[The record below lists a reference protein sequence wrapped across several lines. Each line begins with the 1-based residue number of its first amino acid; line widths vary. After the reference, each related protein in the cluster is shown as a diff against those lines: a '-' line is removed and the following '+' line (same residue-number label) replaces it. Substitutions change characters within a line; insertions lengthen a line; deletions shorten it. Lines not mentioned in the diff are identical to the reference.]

1 MPASPKLPSL
11 AAASLALLLAAVG
24 VGAMPAQDP
33 SPAPTRAI
41 ELRADATDAWVSV
54 DKTGLPTTVTP
65 VVSGGTTLS
74 AIPTALTAT
83 VLTRTAYGELT
94 TSSGTAAALPT
105 ASNKKG
111 KGAFLVCSNK
121 DGDYAPFCEPSRDSS
136 LYTGT
141 TYFVTWDASALNSS
155 KVTVTG
161 TYLNSTTGE
170 AGDDAFTA
178 DELRASWSYYAWTP
192 NKGYLS
198 HGNGSSVRVVLSLTE
213 LSADGETAT
222 ATHAGPTVLVT
233 KAPRYRQPAPKLP
246 AGAALYIGL
255 PVIFG
260 FCLLMICG
268 VCAWNRKARHIGL
281 GNIMSR
287 GRHGYGVAK
296 SRAKRMTRS
305 MKGGG
310 AGRLG
315 RKDRAAAAAAAAAH
329 NIRMMDNVPEDQM
342 YRDEPQGRF
351 DGRAEYEYDADAREV
366 RMGGGGGGGYGHARR
381 DSDGLGS
388 LAGTPTSEHFP
399 RQQGGGNVFREEMER
414 QQRERR

>member
-1 MPASPKLPSL
+1 MLTSSKLPST
-11 AAASLALLLAAVG
+11 ASLALLLLGSVARVAAS
-24 VGAMPAQDP
+24 PAP
-33 SPAPTRAI
+33 APAPAPTRAI
-41 ELRADATDAWVSV
+41 ELRAEATDAWVSV
-54 DKTGLPTTVTP
+54 DKTGQPTTVTP
-65 VVSGGTTLS
+65 VVSGATTLS
-74 AIPTALTAT
+74 AIPTELTAT
-83 VLTRTAYGELT
+83 ELTRTAYGELT
-94 TSSGTAAALPT
+94 TSTGTAPALPT
-105 ASNKKG
+105 AANKKG
-111 KGAFLVCSNK
+111 KGAFLVCSNP
-121 DGDYAPFCEPSRDSS
+121 DGDYAPFCEPSADSS

-161 TYLNSTTGE
+161 TYLNSTTGD
-170 AGDDAFTA
+170 AGDDAFHA

-198 HGNGSSVRVVLSLTE
+198 HGNGSAVSVVLSLKE

-233 KAPRYRQPAPKLP
+233 KAPKYQQAAPQLP

-260 FCLLMICG
+260 FFLLMVCG
-268 VCAWNRKARHIGL
+268 VCAWNRKTRHIGL

-287 GRHGYGVAK
+287 GRHGYGIAK
-296 SRAKRMTRS
+296 SRAKRMTRT

-310 AGRLG
+310 RGN
-315 RKDRAAAAAAAAAH
+315 KKAAARNNMH
-329 NIRMMDNVPEDQM
+329 MMDNVPEDQM
-342 YRDEPQGRF
+342 YRDEPQRF
-351 DGRAEYEYDADAREV
+351 DGRTDYDYDADAREV
-366 RMGGGGGGGYGHARR
+366 RMGGGGGGGGYGHARR

-399 RQQGGGNVFREEMER
+399 RQQGGSNNVFREEMER